1 MKILKDIDAETDIV
15 LKLDDPSS
23 VLKQG
28 EGESN
33 NVTKSSSSVSTKIGG
48 FESVYKGVIKR
59 LEHPFDNFRVDVKR
73 CKRGP
78 KTKHRGYR
86 YDVRTGRRDGVVS
99 LTGETTGLPPSTF
112 NLNQLT
118 QMFESNG
125 LTQDSHT
132 QNTISLS

>member
-1 MKILKDIDAETDIV
+1 MSTSARLRRNPQISYAVDMEKISKETHGYVGAD
-15 LKLDDPSS
+15 LAALCTEAA
-23 VLKQG
+23 LQ
-28 EGESN
+28 
-33 NVTKSSSSVSTKIGG
+33 
-48 FESVYKGVIKR
+48 
-59 LEHPFDNFRVDVKR
+59 
-73 CKRGP
+73 
-78 KTKHRGYR
+78 HRGYR